1 MRLGVLGITVL
12 LLLSPFV
19 GVSVG
24 ELESGV
30 ASAPTMTVSGPA
42 VPLPADLEQKYKENL
57 QQVATSYGGST
68 RAEVFLMAVDG
79 DVYIVTGET
88 QPEPG
93 EATVRGIVVSPSR
106 TRGSDLGIIF
116 ANSVSIS
123 QSGPTLSLAE
133 YDRTKDQYTG
143 EVVEVTG
150 HQRELAFLLENEGV
164 VSKNRFGLVSAD
176 GGVLP
181 LVPSP
186 GQTARTSTIELSKN
200 DSNYFADSIV
210 RLGLGVNMSG
220 GSAVPFGYQSETWWA
235 DAEAT
240 VTVLVLPDELSDYML
255 GIGSYVISA
264 DIEHTARVTPGE
276 VYRRGSELEGQVV
289 QVETQAIGTRIST
302 KETLLTVARCAP
314 ESVTVPASP
323 PLCVPLVADVVVHSG
338 VAVTADS
345 PDTVIPYAGLTNEE
359 QDQAVVPERGTY
371 HLTGRVVSTDRI
383 DPRLPD
389 GYGLLVFER
398 QRVGDVRLTAQE
410 TTAVRQH
417 ATAVSER
424 IRSQIEMSPTEFR
437 NETRAQVRSTPT
449 TTTTPAETPTSTPPT
464 AAPTPNPRGDAR
476 LEIVNVETG
485 LTTLDPGQTTF
496 IEATVENTG
505 DSAGTMTVTFRLGNS
520 TQTRTISLEAEE
532 KSTVTAS
539 FQPSTGRHR
548 ATVNGRKAGRV
559 TVGQTTSSGSGPGM
573 SVLTAVLAILLVV
586 PWLGRCN

>member
-1 MRLGVLGITVL
+1 
-12 LLLSPFV
+12 
-19 GVSVG
+19 
-24 ELESGV
+24 
-30 ASAPTMTVSGPA
+30 
-42 VPLPADLEQKYKENL
+42 
-57 QQVATSYGGST
+57 
-68 RAEVFLMAVDG
+68 
-79 DVYIVTGET
+79 
-88 QPEPG
+88 
-93 EATVRGIVVSPSR
+93 
-106 TRGSDLGIIF
+106 
-116 ANSVSIS
+116 
-123 QSGPTLSLAE
+123 
-133 YDRTKDQYTG
+133 
-143 EVVEVTG
+143 
-150 HQRELAFLLENEGV
+150 
-164 VSKNRFGLVSAD
+164 
-176 GGVLP
+176 
-181 LVPSP
+181 
-186 GQTARTSTIELSKN
+186 
-200 DSNYFADSIV
+200 
-210 RLGLGVNMSG
+210 MSG

-255 GIGSYVISA
+255 GIGSFVIA
-264 DIEHTARVTPGE
+264 TDVEHTARVTPSE

-314 ESVTVPASP
+314 KSVTVPASP

-345 PDTVIPYAGLTNEE
+345 LDTAIPYAGLTNEE
-359 QDQAVVPERGTY
+359 QNQAVVPERGTY

-398 QRVGDVRLTAQE
+398 QRVGDLRLTAQE
-410 TTAVRQH
+410 TTTVRQH
-417 ATAVSER
+417 ATAVSGR
-424 IRSQIEMSPTEFR
+424 VRSQIEMSPTEFR
-437 NETRAQVRSTPT
+437 NKTWAQLRSPPT
-449 TTTTPAETPTSTPPT
+449 TTPTPTAKPAEAPTSTPTT

-505 DSAGTMTVTFRLGNS
+505 DGAGTMTVTFRLGNS
-520 TQTRTISLEAEE
+520 TQTRTISLEAKER
-532 KSTVTAS
+532 STVTAS

-548 ATVNGRKAGRV
+548 VTVNGREAGMV

-586 PWLGRCN
+586 PWLGRSD